1 MIKNLNREREKTV
14 KYMVVWSIDE
24 NNFKET
30 IERWA
35 TDNPQP
41 PEGVTMIGRWH
52 EMGTGDGFALFE
64 TDDPTSLASYIMV
77 WADLVDQQIVPVI
90 EDDDVKR
97 ALGG

>member
-1 MIKNLNREREKTV
+1 M
-14 KYMVVWSIDE
+14 KYMVVWSIHED
-24 NNFKET
+24 NFKET
-30 IERWA
+30 LERWA
-35 TDNPQP
+35 TQNPQP
-41 PEGVTMIGRWH
+41 PEGVSMLGRWH

-64 TDDPTSLASYIMV
+64 TDDPAGLASYIMG